1 MNAQQVGLF
10 GGSFDPP
17 HLGHV
22 ALVEAGLAMGLDQV
36 YVIPALPVHRELSGL
51 ASARMRFDWL
61 VAMFA
66 DYPDVQVVDWEI
78 SRNQIT
84 PAIDTLRR
92 FHGDYP
98 LTIPWLMMGADAWA
112 GLPAWREYP
121 AHRELCNVA
130 VFARRGMAVET
141 VCGHEAWQ
149 QVALDKAL
157 NCQAP
162 GHWMYIQA
170 KLPAIAATDLRADA
184 SHGKALTG
192 RVAETVRRQIEQA
205 YGKATEKM

>member
-98 LTIPWLMMGADAWA
+98 LTIPWLMMGADAWS
-112 GLPAWREYP
+112 GLPAWRDYP

-149 QVALDKAL
+149 QIALDKVP
-157 NCQAP
+157 NCQMP
-162 GHWMYIQA
+162 GHWVHIQA
-170 KLPAIAATDLRADA
+170 LLPDIAATDLRTDA
-184 SHGKALTG
+184 GQGKALTG
-192 RVAETVRRQIEQA
+192 KVAEIVRRKIEQA

>member
-1 MNAQQVGLF
+1 MKARQVGLF

-36 YVIPALPVHRELSGL
+36 YVIPALPVHRALSGL
-51 ASARMRFDWL
+51 ASGRMRFDWL

-66 DYPDVQVVDWEI
+66 DYPDVYVVDWEI
-78 SRNQIT
+78 SRNQAT
-84 PAIDTLRR
+84 PGIDTLRR

-98 LTIPWLMMGADAWA
+98 HTIPWLMMGADAWA

-162 GHWMYIQA
+162 GHWIYIQA
-170 KLPAIAATDLRADA
+170 ELPAIAATDLRADA

>member
-112 GLPAWREYP
+112 GLPAWRDYP

-149 QVALDKAL
+149 QIALDKVP
-157 NCQAP
+157 NCQMP
-162 GHWMYIQA
+162 GHWVHIQA
-170 KLPAIAATDLRADA
+170 LLPDIAATDLRTDA
-184 SHGKALTG
+184 GQGKALTG
-192 RVAETVRRQIEQA
+192 KVAEIVRRKIEQA